1 MPGDRRVS
9 DASGSAVS
17 DGDLV
22 AIHDDRHFASTVRGY
37 QHLLQAV
44 GVVFDVD
51 VANRS
56 VLLGIVLTGCHGVR
70 SSVFSVDQDFV
81 SHERIISEVW
91 GESEVRTREPK
102 NSRTQEFKNSRTRVL
117 RRSCSDGE

>member
-1 MPGDRRVS
+1 M
-9 DASGSAVS
+9 
-17 DGDLV
+17 
-22 AIHDDRHFASTVRGY
+22 
-37 QHLLQAV
+37 LQAV

-91 GESEVRTREPK
+91 AEFEIRDRELENSGNQGLK
-102 NSRTQEFKNSRTRVL
+102 DSRTQELESSGTRVL
-117 RRSCSDGE
+117 SGSCSDGE